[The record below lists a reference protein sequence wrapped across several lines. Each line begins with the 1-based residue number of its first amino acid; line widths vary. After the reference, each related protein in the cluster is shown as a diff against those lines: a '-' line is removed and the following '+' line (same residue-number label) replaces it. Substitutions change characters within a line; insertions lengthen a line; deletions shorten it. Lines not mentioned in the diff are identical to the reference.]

1 MINLRPCSGLC
12 NRLRAMNGAYWLA
25 RRLGCR
31 LNVFWRVDD
40 SMNTRFSELFEVPE
54 DMSLIEMKPESYF
67 SRGLFSWLNPF
78 ANPVDDRERFVRRVV
93 ASKGWGPWAL
103 TEYAEFYRDE
113 FSSYSWLRPVATLQK
128 QIDEFRL
135 KLGDSPIGVHI
146 RRTDNEMSIKYSPLI
161 LFEEKIREE
170 LEKNPRQKFFLAT
183 DDVPTK
189 SRLLDLFGDIIL
201 TRQDIAVREAENGV
215 RDAAVD
221 LILLASCSKLYGS
234 YYSSFSEVAAAIG
247 DVPFVQLRGSA
258 VES

>member
-1 MINLRPCSGLC
+1 MINLRPRSGLC

-78 ANPVDDRERFVRRVV
+78 ASPVDDRVRFVRRVV

-103 TEYAEFYRDE
+103 TEYAEFY
-113 FSSYSWLRPVATLQK
+113 
-128 QIDEFRL
+128 
-135 KLGDSPIGVHI
+135 
-146 RRTDNEMSIKYSPLI
+146 
-161 LFEEKIREE
+161 
-170 LEKNPRQKFFLAT
+170 
-183 DDVPTK
+183 
-189 SRLLDLFGDIIL
+189 
-201 TRQDIAVREAENGV
+201 
-215 RDAAVD
+215 DAAVD
-221 LILLASCSKLYGS
+221 LMLLAGCSRLYGS

-247 DVPFVQLRGSA
+247 NVPFVQLRGSA

>member
-12 NRLRAMNGAYWLA
+12 NRLRAMNGAYWFA
-25 RRLGCR
+25 RHVGCR

-78 ANPVDDRERFVRRVV
+78 ACRVNDRERFVRRVV
-93 ASKGWGPWAL
+93 AARGWGPWAL
-103 TEYAEFYRDE
+103 TEYAEFYKDE
-113 FSSYSWLRPVATLQK
+113 FSSYGWLRPVAALQK

-135 KLGDSPIGVHI
+135 KLGDNPIGIHI

-170 LEKNPRQKFFLAT
+170 LAKNPRQKFFLAT

-189 SRLLDLFGDIIL
+189 SRLLDLFGDSLL

-215 RDAAVD
+215 RDAVID
-221 LILLASCSKLYGS
+221 LMLLAGCLKLYGS

-247 DVPFVQLRGSA
+247 NVPFVQLRGSA
-258 VES
+258 AES

>member
-1 MINLRPCSGLC
+1 
-12 NRLRAMNGAYWLA
+12 MNGAYWFA
-25 RRLGCR
+25 RHIGCR

-78 ANPVDDRERFVRRVV
+78 ACRVNDRERFERRV
-93 ASKGWGPWAL
+93 AAARGWGPWAL
-103 TEYAEFYRDE
+103 TEYAEFYKDE
-113 FSSYSWLRPVATLQK
+113 FSSYSWLRPVAALQK

-135 KLGDSPIGVHI
+135 KLGDNPIGVHI

-161 LFEEKIREE
+161 LFEEKIRGE
-170 LEKNPRQKFFLAT
+170 LVKNPRQKFFLAT

-189 SRLLDLFGDIIL
+189 IRLLSLFGDSLL

-221 LILLASCSKLYGS
+221 LMLLASCSKLYGS

-247 DVPFVQLRGSA
+247 NVRLEQLKCVSTVSCEG
-258 VES
+258 